1 MKVVYILFR
10 GSFFFLD
17 TENTKDGVWQMR
29 WMNAFGF
36 VALIGLMRIKNIND
50 FQLCMFYLETGYVG
64 YSTM

>member
-29 WMNAFGF
+29 WMNALVRRVDWFD
-36 VALIGLMRIKNIND
+36 AYKE
-50 FQLCMFYLETGYVG
+50 Y
-64 YSTM
+64 